1 MNLYWW
7 PFVYGMLGGFG
18 AVGTAWFIDRKR
30 RRRNRQAFTAILAAR
45 RAIDRS
51 DYMAALYL
59 LQCATSLM
67 CNEDPAPIT
76 TFAYPPMPD
85 D

>member
-1 MNLYWW
+1 MSGFWVAFL
-7 PFVYGMLGGFG
+7 YGMLGGFG
-18 AVGTAWFIDRKR
+18 AVGTLWFLDRHR
-30 RRRNRQAFTAILAAR
+30 RRRRRMAFTAVLAAR
-45 RAIDRS
+45 RAVDRS
-51 DYMAALYL
+51 DLMGALYL
-59 LQCATSLM
+59 LQCASSLM